1 MGTQGREGKGSE
13 RRREPRFNR
22 TVPVRVAHDSS
33 DGLRAESINVS
44 TRGLYCKAPRYV
56 PPFAKL
62 KVALELPFVS
72 RDPATVECEG
82 VVVRVEPES
91 EMPSAREYR
100 LAVYFLNLAQDSAE
114 LIADFLEESH

>member
-1 MGTQGREGKGSE
+1 MATQGKEGNGSE
-13 RRREPRFNR
+13 RRREPRFAR
-22 TVPVRVAHDSS
+22 TVPVRVGHDSAE
-33 DGLRAESINVS
+33 GLRAESINVS

-62 KVALELPFVS
+62 KVALELPFAS

-91 EMPSAREYR
+91 EMPTVQEYR
-100 LAVYFLNLAQDSAE
+100 LAVYFLNLGPDSAE
-114 LIADFLEESH
+114 LISDFLEESH